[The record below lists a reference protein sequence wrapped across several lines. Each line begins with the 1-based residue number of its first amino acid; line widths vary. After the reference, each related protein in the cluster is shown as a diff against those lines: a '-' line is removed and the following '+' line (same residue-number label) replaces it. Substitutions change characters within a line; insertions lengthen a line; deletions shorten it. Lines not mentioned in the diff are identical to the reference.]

1 MFIQLHVV
9 TPLSL
14 KKGAKVWL
22 LKTSKNNPKNI
33 SNPHMPFF
41 ILKLRKKSGKY
52 LTPLQPLFFTGP
64 VCRSEDNTG
73 VSQVPELF
81 TLPLPGHSIIK
92 ATGVSAQECQS
103 LLQVGFGRKFS
114 LFYPTSTVFM
124 CYFHG
129 PVFCYLEQVLFYC
142 NSTICLMVL
151 LSFSSCKNWTVHQ
164 G

>member
-1 MFIQLHVV
+1 M
-9 TPLSL
+9 
-14 KKGAKVWL
+14 
-22 LKTSKNNPKNI
+22 

-64 VCRSEDNTG
+64 GCRSEDNTG

-92 ATGVSAQECQS
+92 ATGVSAQECQR